1 MAKADRFADGLTPE
15 ERELIHCF
23 QAHFKVD
30 CNRGRV
36 FSRESQQQDRGER
49 QQLLGLCE
57 GSACRRGSC
66 VAVRVV
72 FSGAGC
78 QLLHNPDKGTSRTLD
93 TTPAVSYTVLM
104 CVDAGVCGALLCVLL
119 WWMYVCWMGRGT
131 HGQLAA
137 LRWVTVTV
145 TLWVRPPLLAYLLLF
160 SASVGENVCRELRES
175 SCLMGTSLA
184 RGGTSQNLACAAY
197 RSFFFGHHMGA
208 RGQRR

>member
-1 MAKADRFADGLTPE
+1 MGACSLANRSSRTVGNDNSCWVCVKAVLADVGAAWQSE
-15 ERELIHCF
+15 WCS
-23 QAHFKVD
+23 V
-30 CNRGRV
+30 
-36 FSRESQQQDRGER
+36 
-49 QQLLGLCE
+49 
-57 GSACRRGSC
+57 
-66 VAVRVV
+66 
-72 FSGAGC
+72 GAGC

-119 WWMYVCWMGRGT
+119 WWMYVRWMGRGT

-137 LRWVTVTV
+137 LRWVTV

-184 RGGTSQNLACAAY
+184 RGHQPKFGLCCVPFI
-197 RSFFFGHHMGA
+197 FFWSSYG
-208 RGQRR
+208 GQRSEEERV